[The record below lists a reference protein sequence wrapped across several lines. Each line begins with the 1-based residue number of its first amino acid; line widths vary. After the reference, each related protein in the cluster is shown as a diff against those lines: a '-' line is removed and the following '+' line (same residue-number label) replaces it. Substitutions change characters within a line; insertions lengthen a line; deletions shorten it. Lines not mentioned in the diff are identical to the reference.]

1 MEHDSEQVGCN
12 AFTGGVVNST
22 SSAVLLILSYLC
34 IFVPNYSN
42 HCFRTFPIYNRML
55 KCVSNAYSF
64 LQRASKSHWC
74 SLESDEAVQQPQL
87 FLYHHQWQPCL
98 LKRPGAELPTPS
110 ECSAPDCECTTPT
123 GSPPITW
130 SPSTSRSTPRLPCR
144 GRASEP
150 PAMQPRWRS
159 PHLLYWIVRS
169 LFSLL
174 YNPMYKVR
182 KLLRHTS
189 TKNFNLRIIGNA
201 P

>member
-1 MEHDSEQVGCN
+1 MLRILIYKIPPAPSIAVTHNQATPKPTHTSPHAPRSARWTRRGRRKRSPRLQQP
-12 AFTGGVVNST
+12 TSLST
-22 SSAVLLILSYLC
+22 DLPSIAESINLP
-34 IFVPNYSN
+34 VPW
-42 HCFRTFPIYNRML
+42 
-55 KCVSNAYSF
+55 SF
-64 LQRASKSHWC
+64 SCHTPPPRAS
-74 SLESDEAVQQPQL
+74 
-87 FLYHHQWQPCL
+87 
-98 LKRPGAELPTPS
+98 
-110 ECSAPDCECTTPT
+110 
-123 GSPPITW
+123 PPMTW